1 MLMTSNAVQDRVVP
15 YWNEVKQLSSKDKYA
30 LITLQES
37 SLSEEEVNEESIS
50 PEKAMWEQK

>member
-30 LITLQES
+30 LITL
-37 SLSEEEVNEESIS
+37 
-50 PEKAMWEQK
+50 